1 MLHGRDSRYTE
12 LPKNM
17 VETRILDKLEVKW
30 QILEEISVGD
40 KKIDKPLHT
49 QEFPEQKMF
58 GTGGVEGKR
67 MKCAYSV
74 LTFLGVPLLECLET
88 RLKGP

>member
-1 MLHGRDSRYTE
+1 MEEIVDTQNFQQIGGDKDIRQIQG
-12 LPKNM
+12 
-17 VETRILDKLEVKW
+17 ETG